1 MIQLKHF
8 KSPKKPFPP
17 SVEMCC
23 EGRPGGP
30 GGGGQRRRTVN
41 CNAPSLLLAAN
52 LSLPV
57 SPDLFYRYFSGISF
71 LLLLIKEKA

>member
-8 KSPKKPFPP
+8 KSPKKHFPRQWKCAARGAP
-17 SVEMCC
+17 EA
-23 EGRPGGP
+23 
-30 GGGGQRRRTVN
+30 GGGQRRRTVN

-57 SPDLFYRYFSGISF
+57 SPHLSYRYFSGVSF

>member
-8 KSPKKPFPP
+8 NLQKNISPVSGNVLRGAPR
-17 SVEMCC
+17 
-23 EGRPGGP
+23 RPL

-57 SPDLFYRYFSGISF
+57 SPHLSYRYFSGISF

>member
-8 KSPKKPFPP
+8 NLQKTISPFSGNVLRGAPR
-17 SVEMCC
+17 
-23 EGRPGGP
+23 RPL
-30 GGGGQRRRTVN
+30 GGGQRRRTVN

-57 SPDLFYRYFSGISF
+57 SPHLSYRYFSGISF